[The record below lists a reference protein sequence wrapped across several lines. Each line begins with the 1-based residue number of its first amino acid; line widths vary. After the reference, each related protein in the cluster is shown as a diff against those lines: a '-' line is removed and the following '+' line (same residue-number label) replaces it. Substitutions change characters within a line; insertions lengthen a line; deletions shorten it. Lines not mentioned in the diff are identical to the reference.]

1 MKPPDTTQPIG
12 RWQHADSKVGAG
24 VTPFH
29 TDADATIRLAVRGE
43 ELGYA
48 RFGTAEGWTYDAV
61 VLLAQIAGVTSRIGL
76 ATTVL
81 PVWSRT
87 PAAIAMAAASLQRA
101 SGGRFALGLGASSP
115 PLVEG
120 LHGLTWQQPASRMR
134 TTLVTVRALLEGARL
149 PLDREH
155 VRPLRLGAPPERRVP
170 ILLAALAPSSVRL
183 AGELAD
189 HWLPFLWA
197 RARLPDGR
205 TLLAEGEAAA
215 ERSTAT
221 GVAASVPLAIA
232 GDEETARRI
241 AAGWLLAYLT
251 RMGPLYP
258 RMLRNQFGFAREVD
272 ALLDANH
279 SGQPPLLPAAA
290 ERLARDV
297 TVMGTYEE
305 APDII
310 RLWLEA
316 GADTIDL
323 VLPLGL
329 PEEQLQEMLEA
340 AAPAATSPRGKR
352 PPSSNSPPGPTPQ
365 VEPPGGSK
373 SEAAS
378 A

>member
-1 MKPPDTTQPIG
+1 MRG
-12 RWQHADSKVGAG
+12 EAGSSVGAA
-24 VTPFH
+24 VTPFQ
-29 TDADATIRLAVRGE
+29 TDADATIRLAVRAE

-48 RFGTAEGWTYDAV
+48 RFGSAEGWTHDAV

-87 PAAIAMAAASLQRA
+87 PAAIAMAAASLQAA
-101 SGGRFALGLGASSP
+101 SDGRFALGLGASSP

-120 LHGLTWQQPASRMR
+120 LHGVTWQKPLDRMR
-134 TTLVTVRALLEGARL
+134 TTLVAVRALLEGARL
-149 PLDREH
+149 PLERED
-155 VRPLRLGAPPERRVP
+155 VRALRLGEAPERRVP

-197 RARLPDGR
+197 RSRLPDGR
-205 TLLAEGEAAA
+205 ILLAEGEAAA
-215 ERSTAT
+215 EGSTAT

-232 GDEETARRI
+232 GDEETARQI

-258 RMLRNQFGFAREVD
+258 RMLRDQFGFAQEVD
-272 ALLDANH
+272 ALLDANR
-279 SGQPPLLPAAA
+279 GGGPPRLPAAA
-290 ERLARDV
+290 EQLARDV
-297 TVMGTYEE
+297 TVMGTYDE
-305 APDII
+305 APDAV

-329 PEEQLQEMLEA
+329 PEEQHREMLEA
-340 AAPAATSPRGKR
+340 AAPAAA
-352 PPSSNSPPGPTPQ
+352 SSGDREAVPT
-365 VEPPGGSK
+365 
-373 SEAAS
+373 
-378 A
+378 

>member
-1 MKPPDTTQPIG
+1 MPPPDTTQTPG
-12 RWQHADSKVGAG
+12 CRRAPVGAG
-24 VTPFH
+24 VTPFQ
-29 TDADATIRLAVRGE
+29 TDCDATIRLAVGAER
-43 ELGYA
+43 LGYA
-48 RFGTAEGWTYDAV
+48 RFGAAEGWTHDAV

-87 PAAIAMAAASLQRA
+87 PAAIAMAAASLQLA
-101 SGGRFALGLGASSP
+101 SDGRFALGLGASSP

-120 LHGLTWQQPASRMR
+120 LHGLTWQSPGIRMR
-134 TTLVTVRALLEGARL
+134 TTLVAVKALLEGARL

-155 VRPLRLGAPPERRVP
+155 VRPLRLGAPPEQRVP

-189 HWLPFLWA
+189 QWLPFLWA
-197 RARLPDGR
+197 RSRLPDGR
-205 TLLAEGEAAA
+205 NLLAEGEAAA

-232 GDEETARRI
+232 QDEEAARQI

-258 RMLRNQFGFAREVD
+258 RMLRDQFGFAREAD
-272 ALLDANH
+272 ALLDANA
-279 SGQPPLLPAAA
+279 SGGPPRLPVAA

-305 APDII
+305 APDIV

-329 PEEQLQEMLEA
+329 PEEQLHEMLEA
-340 AAPAATSPRGKR
+340 AAPAA
-352 PPSSNSPPGPTPQ
+352 
-365 VEPPGGSK
+365 
-373 SEAAS
+373 AS
-378 A
+378 AGL